1 MSGSASFAALGT
13 TAVVAVSKKRALPA
27 ACALLTEQLDAL
39 DRACSRFRND
49 SELTRVNARA
59 GRTNHISKLLS
70 ENVAVALEA
79 AQTTSGIV
87 DPTLGAEL
95 RAAGYDRT
103 FALVRARDRWTVQ
116 PPARH
121 TRSSWREV
129 QLDIEQQT
137 LRVPYGIELDLG
149 ATAKALAADR
159 AAVAI
164 AAETGTGVLVSLGG
178 DIAVA
183 GPPPPEGWSVR
194 IADDHKAPLDT
205 PGPSV
210 SISGGGLATSSTLER
225 NWQTDRGRAHHIID
239 PRSLR
244 PAVTPWSTVTV
255 AAATCVDANIA
266 ATAAIVLADEAAG
279 WLAERRLPARLVRG
293 DGAVAI
299 VANWPVEELSA

>member
-1 MSGSASFAALGT
+1 VSGSASFAALGT
-13 TAVVAVSKKRALPA
+13 TAVVAVTDAGAIPA

-39 DRACSRFRND
+39 DQACSRFRDD
-49 SELTRVNARA
+49 SELAGVNAHA
-59 GRTNHISKLLS
+59 GRTIHISSLLTDTL
-70 ENVAVALEA
+70 AVALEA
-79 AQTTSGIV
+79 ARTTGGIV
-87 DPTLGAEL
+87 DPALGAEL

-103 FALVRARDRWTVQ
+103 FALVRARDRWTIQ
-116 PPARH
+116 PLARR
-121 TRSSWREV
+121 TQSWREV
-129 QLDIEQQT
+129 QLDVEQQT
-137 LRVPYGIELDLG
+137 VRVPYGVELDLG

-194 IADDHKAPLDT
+194 IAHDHGAPLDT

-225 NWQTDRGRAHHIID
+225 SWQTDRGSAHHIID
-239 PRSLR
+239 PRSRR

-255 AAATCVDANIA
+255 AAATCVDANVA
-266 ATAAIVLADEAAG
+266 ATAAIVLADQAAG

-293 DGAVAI
+293 DGTVTI
-299 VANWPVEELSA
+299 VANWPVEELTA